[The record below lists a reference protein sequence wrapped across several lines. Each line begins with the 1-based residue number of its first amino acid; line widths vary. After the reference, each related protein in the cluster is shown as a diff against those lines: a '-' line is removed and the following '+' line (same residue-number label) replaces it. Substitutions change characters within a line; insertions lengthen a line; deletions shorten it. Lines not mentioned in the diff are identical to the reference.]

1 MATSDRGHGN
11 AASTKTDEDS
21 LKRETSDVGSEDI
34 DLVAYYEE
42 AAGRLVVDP
51 QYVFRCAPPNVF
63 VKCYLVKQT
72 GQGRVRR
79 GGGFTAQALRGWFHG
94 ALATTV

>member
-1 MATSDRGHGN
+1 MAVNDRGHGN
-11 AASTKTDEDS
+11 AASTGADEDS
-21 LKRETSDVGSEDI
+21 LKRETSDVYSEDM

-51 QYVFRCAPPNVF
+51 QYVFRCVPPNVL
-63 VKCYLVKQT
+63 VKSRLVKQT
-72 GQGRVRR
+72 SQGRVRR
-79 GGGFTAQALRGWFHG
+79 GSGFTAQALRGWFHG